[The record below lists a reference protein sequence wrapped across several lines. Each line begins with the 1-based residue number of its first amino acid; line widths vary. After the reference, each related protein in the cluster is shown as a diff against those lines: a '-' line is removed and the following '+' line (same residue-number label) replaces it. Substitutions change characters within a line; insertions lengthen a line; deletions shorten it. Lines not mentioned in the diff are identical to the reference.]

1 MRHSN
6 HSITTNVLF
15 ALGLTVAI
23 QATVV
28 AQDDLNRL
36 PPTQISID
44 SAILASFTDEPCHH
58 FEEARA
64 RLAAAD
70 ARQAADHLRIGAA
83 FLKLEAA
90 RATPQGHEPLAASI
104 RELEELAEA
113 VEQGAVRATSPLDA
127 AFMRAHY
134 ALAGHHCIK
143 AAHRCCQVNTLQHQ
157 AESQQSSQDLRAAA
171 KHLERASW
179 WGQQEV
185 DFETAE
191 LLQKSHLAADALSSN
206 APQAHDNAT
215 QAIVGLS
222 GKLEKLTGRKIML
235 APQVTEAD
243 ELGPSIF
250 R

>member
-1 MRHSN
+1 MRHIT
-6 HSITTNVLF
+6 HSVTTNVLF
-15 ALGLTVAI
+15 AVGFTVAV

-28 AQDDLNRL
+28 AQDDFNRL

-44 SAILASFTDEPCHH
+44 SATLASFTDEPCHH

-64 RLAAAD
+64 RLAASD
-70 ARQAADHLRIGAA
+70 PRQAAEHLRIGAA

-90 RATPQGHEPLAASI
+90 RATAQGREPLVASI
-104 RELEELAEA
+104 RELEKLAEA
-113 VEQGAVRATSPLDA
+113 VEQGAVRAATPLDA

-143 AAHRCCQVNTLQHQ
+143 AAHRCCQVDTLQHQ
-157 AESQQSSQDLRAAA
+157 AESQRASQDLRAAA

-185 DFETAE
+185 DMETRE
-191 LLQKSHLAADALSSN
+191 LLQKSHLAANTLSTDGG
-206 APQAHDNAT
+206 QAHGKAT
-215 QAIVGLS
+215 QAIAALRD
-222 GKLEKLTGRKIML
+222 KIEKLTGRKITL